1 MQQSVANA
9 AGVDKSLVTINVAA
23 ASVIITATIAV
34 PASTTA
40 ATLRTT
46 LTSTLGTAVAASTAL
61 GITVENAPTVAVLAG
76 GVVAPTNNTSIEEE
90 PSDVEKDS
98 GDVSTTAIIGATVG
112 ALVLGTLLGGWLVC
126 RMCVKKREVAKRVN
140 SQLAGVPTQKTR
152 SVEVVLEGSAAS
164 GTEISEVDKRDRI

>member
-1 MQQSVANA
+1 M
-9 AGVDKSLVTINVAA
+9 TA
-23 ASVIITATIAV
+23 ASVRITATIAV
-34 PASTTA
+34 PESMTA
-40 ATLRTT
+40 YQVK
-46 LTSTLGTAVAASTAL
+46 TSLSSSLGTADAASTAL

-76 GVVAPTNNTSIEEE
+76 GVVAPTNNTLIEG
-90 PSDVEKDS
+90 PSNIEKDS

-164 GTEISEVDKRDRI
+164 GTEISEVDKRDQI

>member
-1 MQQSVANA
+1 LQQSVANA

-40 ATLRTT
+40 AALQTT
-46 LTSTLGTAVAASTAL
+46 LDSTLGTAVAASTAL

-76 GVVAPTNNTSIEEE
+76 GVVAPTNNTSIEG
-90 PSDVEKDS
+90 PSNIEKDS